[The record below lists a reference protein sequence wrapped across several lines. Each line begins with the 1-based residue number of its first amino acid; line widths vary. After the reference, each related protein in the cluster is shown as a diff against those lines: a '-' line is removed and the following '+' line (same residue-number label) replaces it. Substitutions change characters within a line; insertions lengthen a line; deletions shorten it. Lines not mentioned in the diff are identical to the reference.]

1 MSNIDRRSFLKAL
14 GLAGAAAAG
23 AQLATAA
30 GGDSKAAAG
39 QMEMRTSSTGD
50 RVSLLGYG
58 CMRMPTVG
66 GVRGAEVDMDA
77 QMRLID
83 YALEHG
89 VNYFDTAP
97 VYTGGKSEGIMGQC
111 LSRHSREKYFIATKM
126 SNAWGDSSFEFAHKM
141 YQNSR
146 EQLKTDYIDYYLL
159 HAVGS
164 SIESFNERFL
174 DNGLLEFLLKEREE
188 GRIRNLGWSFHGK
201 KEVFDYVVSLHDK
214 YHWDFAQI
222 QHNYLD
228 WNHASGRNVNSS
240 YLYEELASRD
250 IPMTVMEPLR
260 GGALAN
266 VPESVSAKMLARN
279 PQASIASWAFRYAGS
294 QPKILSVLSGM
305 TYMEHLQD
313 NIATYSNFVPCTQE
327 ELEFLERIAI
337 EMTEFPLIE
346 CTACNYCMPCKYGI
360 DIPGIFM
367 HYNKCIRE
375 DLMPMSSGDKNYRK
389 LRRAFLVGMDRS
401 VNPLHQ
407 ASHCIGCGDCIPK
420 CPQTIGIPARLH
432 QIDLFTEKLKQNK
445 EF

>member
-1 MSNIDRRSFLKAL
+1 MTNINRRAFLKAL
-14 GLAGAAAAG
+14 GLTGAAAAAAPLAIN
-23 AQLATAA
+23 AQDGQQSA
-30 GGDSKAAAG
+30 GG

-50 RVSLLGYG
+50 KVSLLGYG

-66 GVRGAEVDMDA
+66 NVRGAEVDMEA

-83 YALEHG
+83 YAIEHG

-97 VYTGGKSEGIMGQC
+97 VYTGGKSEGIMGEC
-111 LSRHSREKYFIATKM
+111 LSRHPRDKYFIATKM
-126 SNAWGDSSFEFAHKM
+126 SNAWGDSSFKAAQEM
-141 YQNSR
+141 YRNSLK
-146 EQLKTDYIDYYLL
+146 QLKTDYIDYYLL

-174 DNGLLEFLLKEREE
+174 DNGLLEFLLKEREA

-201 KEVFDYVVSLHDK
+201 KEVFDYVVSLHEK

-240 YLYEELASRD
+240 YLYGELAGRD

-266 VPESVSAKMLARN
+266 VPESVSAKMLERN

-294 QPKILSVLSGM
+294 LPKILSVLSGM

-313 NIATYSNFVPCTQE
+313 NIATYSGFTPCTEE
-327 ELEFLERIAI
+327 ELKFLERIAI

-407 ASHCIGCGDCIPK
+407 ASHCIGCGDCTPK
-420 CPQTIGIPARLH
+420 CPQTINIPSRLH

>member
-1 MSNIDRRSFLKAL
+1 MHYRNKNNPDNLSIL
-14 GLAGAAAAG
+14 GF
-23 AQLATAA
+23 
-30 GGDSKAAAG
+30 
-39 QMEMRTSSTGD
+39 
-50 RVSLLGYG
+50 G
-58 CMRMPTVG
+58 CMRFPKKG
-66 GVRGAEVDMDA
+66 NGFDHEEIERELKYAVDN
-77 QMRLID
+77 
-83 YALEHG
+83 G
-89 VNYFDTAP
+89 VNYFDTAYIYP
-97 VYTGGKSEGIMGQC
+97 GNEEELGRALKNTGYRDRIKLASKMPHYLMKSVEEA
-111 LSRHSREKYFIATKM
+111 EKKF
-126 SNAWGDSSFEFAHKM
+126 G
-141 YQNSR
+141 
-146 EQLKTDYIDYYLL
+146 EQLLRLRTDHIDYYLMHML
-159 HAVGS
+159 PDAKTWEALRARG
-164 SIESFNERFL
+164 I
-174 DNGLLEFLLKEREE
+174 DKWLEEKKEKGQIR
-188 GRIRNLGWSFHGK
+188 RIGYSFHGSS
-201 KEVFDYVVSLHDK
+201 EMFIRILNAYD
-214 YHWDFAQI
+214 WDFAQI

-240 YLYEELASRD
+240 YLYGELAARD

-266 VPESVSAKMLARN
+266 VPESVSAKMLARA
-279 PQASIASWAFRYAGS
+279 PGKSIASWAFRYAGS

-313 NIATYSNFVPCTQE
+313 NIATYSDFTPCTEE

-346 CTACNYCMPCKYGI
+346 CTACNYCLPCKYGI

-407 ASHCIGCGDCIPK
+407 ASHCIGCADCIPK
-420 CPQTIGIPARLH
+420 CPQTINIPLLLQ
-432 QIDLFTEKLKQNK
+432 QIDRFTENLKQNK

>member
-1 MSNIDRRSFLKAL
+1 MTNINRRAFLKAL
-14 GLAGAAAAG
+14 GLTGAAAAAAPLAINAQDGQQG
-23 AQLATAA
+23 A
-30 GGDSKAAAG
+30 GG

-50 RVSLLGYG
+50 KVSLLGYG

-66 GVRGAEVDMDA
+66 NVRGAEVDMEA

-83 YALEHG
+83 YAIEHG

-97 VYTGGKSEGIMGQC
+97 VYTGGKSEGIMGEC
-111 LSRHSREKYFIATKM
+111 LSRHPRDKYFIATKM
-126 SNAWGDSSFEFAHKM
+126 SNAWGDSSFKAAHQM
-141 YQNSR
+141 YRNSLK
-146 EQLKTDYIDYYLL
+146 QLKTDYIDYYLL

-174 DNGLLEFLLKEREE
+174 DNGLLDFLLKEREA

-240 YLYEELASRD
+240 YLYEELAGRD

-266 VPESVSAKMLARN
+266 VPESVAAKMLERN

-294 QPKILSVLSGM
+294 LPKILSVLSGM

-313 NIATYSNFVPCTQE
+313 NIATYSGFTPCTEE
-327 ELEFLERIAI
+327 ELKFLERIAI

-360 DIPGIFM
+360 DIPGIFL

-407 ASHCIGCGDCIPK
+407 ASHCIGCGDCTPK
-420 CPQTIGIPARLH
+420 CPQTINIPSRLH